1 MQRESRRERVAI
13 ELYRIDDRLI
23 HGQVV
28 VGWGQPLALEFI
40 VLVDDEVA
48 ASEWEQELYRMG
60 VPPEMSVYFDTV
72 ASATK
77 NLLQYQSD
85 DRRGLLLTAEIA
97 TMAQL
102 CNATGAIRRVNVGG
116 IHHRPGR
123 VQRLRYVFLSP
134 QEEEALRALEAH
146 GIEVTAQ
153 DVPAA
158 RPLPLAEMLSAEG
171 VR

>member
-1 MQRESRRERVAI
+1 VAI

-28 VGWGQPLALEFI
+28 VGWGQPLGLEFI

-60 VPPEMSVYFDTV
+60 VPPEMSVYFDNV
-72 ASATK
+72 DSATQ
-77 NLLQYQSD
+77 NLAKYQTD
-85 DRRGLLLTAEIA
+85 DRRGVLLTADIA
-97 TMAQL
+97 SMVQL
-102 CNATGAIRRVNVGG
+102 CQVTGSIKRVNVGG
-116 IHHRPGR
+116 IHHKPGR
-123 VQRLRYVFLSP
+123 IQRLRYVFLTP
-134 QEEEALRALEAH
+134 QEEGALRALEAK
-146 GIEVTAQ
+146 GIEITAQ

-158 RPLPLAEMLSAEG
+158 RPLPLQEMLNGEG